1 MAYTVSYSFAGYQAI
16 NPDDPL
22 PGASLDTE
30 LAAAASASLLLETNL
45 ADVRRAD
52 GNVQNGKVTW
62 DALSDDVKTKVSI
75 ADTTNNRITITEEGD
90 VTVFGQIVIGDI
102 SATSFATQTEA
113 EAGVANDRIMTPL
126 RVKQAVDAQRGFA
139 SQSET
144 QAGTSTT
151 TVLSPL
157 RGVDLLDAKRAFAS
171 EAEAQAGTEA
181 AKVSSPLRVKQAID
195 QFREAYTGG
204 AELTWGAIAAGASAT
219 QAITVP
225 GAAVGDRALIG
236 YPSSGVSAGIAVVA
250 WVSSANTVTVRFTN
264 TTGSSITPYS
274 GVATTLYATV
284 VRF

>member
-1 MAYTVSYSFAGYQAI
+1 MAYSVTYSFAGYQAI

-22 PGASLDTE
+22 PGASLDIE
-30 LAAAASASLLLETNL
+30 LAAAAAASLLLETNL

-62 DALSDDVKTKVSI
+62 DALSDDVKIKISI

-90 VTVFGQIVIGDI
+90 TTVFGQIVIGDI

-126 RVKQAVDAQRGFA
+126 RVKQAVDAQRGLS
-139 SQSET
+139 SQAEA
-144 QAGTSTT
+144 QAGTSAT

-171 EAEAQAGTEA
+171 QVEAETGTED
-181 AKVSSPLRVKQAID
+181 AKVSSPLRVKQAIE
-195 QFREAYTGG
+195 QFREAYTGS

-250 WVSSANTVTVRFTN
+250 WVSGANTVTVRFTN
-264 TTGSSITPYS
+264 TTGGSITPYS
-274 GVATTLYATV
+274 GVATTLYATAL
-284 VRF
+284 RF